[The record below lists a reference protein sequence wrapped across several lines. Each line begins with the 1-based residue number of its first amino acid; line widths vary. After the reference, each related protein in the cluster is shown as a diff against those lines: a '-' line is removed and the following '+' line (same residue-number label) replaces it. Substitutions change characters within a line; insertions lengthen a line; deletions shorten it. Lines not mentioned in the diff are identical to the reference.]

1 MSVNTIKSSILTLFR
16 EPQGSVYKIPKYQ
29 RAYSWTSEEVEEFC
43 DDLNELA
50 SNEKD
55 TYFFGAMLY
64 IENGNVNEIV
74 DGQQRMTTF
83 TLLISQ
89 LYNLCESIIREIDRQ
104 DQNDKQI
111 RKYKKIKDK
120 LKYDKGDLAN
130 CFKNNDTYKLELSK
144 VDREFFYKLLN
155 ISDKVELINIGNII
169 IENIE
174 NKEKINTNTDIV
186 KSFHEDIDKE
196 VCKIFKKIIK
206 NNELINGRGDLI
218 LIDNIPRLKEIP
230 SDITYDEYKKIYYEC
245 YVNKLKNFIEVDNYT
260 NEKIEISLLVEYIK
274 NRLKNKCIDLY
285 IEEHDYIT
293 EEDKN
298 KFIDFL
304 NFNSKELDIESHIKL
319 NDAYEIINYKI
330 IKPIVNE
337 KNIDEKINKFST
349 FIEKFIRKTYIAN
362 IPENNRDT
370 AYTMFEV
377 LNDRGKDL
385 GVLELLRPHILQRL
399 EGNESY
405 QNEVGLIWDSI
416 CSDKKCKN
424 YLLNYLASYM
434 PISNREKK
442 LHNKYKEKF
451 FDDSKSEREIYD
463 KMIQIKCMKDVYL
476 KIKEGEWPYEN
487 SKVDEYSKNR
497 LYQIIKVLEYK
508 SSIPLLMA
516 IFETGSEED
525 FIFSIDILER
535 VVFRYITICDM
546 KPGKL
551 TSKYSEIISDIRTNN
566 KFDRDKFKITLGF
579 LLNDK
584 GADINSFK
592 EKIDSEKMY
601 YKRNGKNKIIKY
613 FLCKIEDY
621 YNDYYQ
627 VCTGVSKK
635 TILDKPYKGKIIQ
648 ESIHIEHIYPYK
660 AENEIVDM
668 EKIKNNIGNLT
679 LLEKELNKNAS
690 NKELKLKQ
698 PYYKQETIRIT
709 RILDGETKLP
719 NTGHPITCW
728 NKKEYENR
736 LELYRDIASK
746 IFTLD
751 GK

>member
-64 IENGNVNEIV
+64 IENGNVKEIV

-83 TLLISQ
+83 TLLISL

-260 NEKIEISLLVEYIK
+260 VREAMMQVE
-274 NRLKNKCIDLY
+274 NY

-424 YLLNYLASYM
+424 YLLNY
-434 PISNREKK
+434 
-442 LHNKYKEKF
+442 
-451 FDDSKSEREIYD
+451 
-463 KMIQIKCMKDVYL
+463 
-476 KIKEGEWPYEN
+476 
-487 SKVDEYSKNR
+487 
-497 LYQIIKVLEYK
+497 
-508 SSIPLLMA
+508 
-516 IFETGSEED
+516 
-525 FIFSIDILER
+525 FI
-535 VVFRYITICDM
+535 
-546 KPGKL
+546 
-551 TSKYSEIISDIRTNN
+551 N
-566 KFDRDKFKITLGF
+566 
-579 LLNDK
+579 
-584 GADINSFK
+584 
-592 EKIDSEKMY
+592 
-601 YKRNGKNKIIKY
+601 
-613 FLCKIEDY
+613 
-621 YNDYYQ
+621 
-627 VCTGVSKK
+627 
-635 TILDKPYKGKIIQ
+635 
-648 ESIHIEHIYPYK
+648 
-660 AENEIVDM
+660 
-668 EKIKNNIGNLT
+668 
-679 LLEKELNKNAS
+679 
-690 NKELKLKQ
+690 
-698 PYYKQETIRIT
+698 
-709 RILDGETKLP
+709 
-719 NTGHPITCW
+719 
-728 NKKEYENR
+728 
-736 LELYRDIASK
+736 
-746 IFTLD
+746 
-751 GK
+751 

>member
-64 IENGNVNEIV
+64 IENGNVKEIV

-298 KFIDFL
+298 K
-304 NFNSKELDIESHIKL
+304 
-319 NDAYEIINYKI
+319 
-330 IKPIVNE
+330 
-337 KNIDEKINKFST
+337 
-349 FIEKFIRKTYIAN
+349 
-362 IPENNRDT
+362 
-370 AYTMFEV
+370 
-377 LNDRGKDL
+377 
-385 GVLELLRPHILQRL
+385 
-399 EGNESY
+399 
-405 QNEVGLIWDSI
+405 
-416 CSDKKCKN
+416 
-424 YLLNYLASYM
+424 
-434 PISNREKK
+434 
-442 LHNKYKEKF
+442 
-451 FDDSKSEREIYD
+451 
-463 KMIQIKCMKDVYL
+463 
-476 KIKEGEWPYEN
+476 
-487 SKVDEYSKNR
+487 
-497 LYQIIKVLEYK
+497 
-508 SSIPLLMA
+508 
-516 IFETGSEED
+516 
-525 FIFSIDILER
+525 
-535 VVFRYITICDM
+535 
-546 KPGKL
+546 
-551 TSKYSEIISDIRTNN
+551 
-566 KFDRDKFKITLGF
+566 
-579 LLNDK
+579 
-584 GADINSFK
+584 
-592 EKIDSEKMY
+592 
-601 YKRNGKNKIIKY
+601 
-613 FLCKIEDY
+613 
-621 YNDYYQ
+621 
-627 VCTGVSKK
+627 
-635 TILDKPYKGKIIQ
+635 
-648 ESIHIEHIYPYK
+648 
-660 AENEIVDM
+660 
-668 EKIKNNIGNLT
+668 
-679 LLEKELNKNAS
+679 
-690 NKELKLKQ
+690 
-698 PYYKQETIRIT
+698 
-709 RILDGETKLP
+709 
-719 NTGHPITCW
+719 
-728 NKKEYENR
+728 
-736 LELYRDIASK
+736 
-746 IFTLD
+746 
-751 GK
+751 